1 MLLFCTVNEKKR
13 QITQK
18 RLGESRTY
26 GWLQRASEL
35 MDRYYVDAALGF
47 AIPGGIG
54 DAIAALISVVYVAF
68 TAIKIRSFALTLAI
82 INNTLRDILLGMIPF
97 YVGDIID
104 VFHRSNQQNM
114 SLIKGFVEGD
124 EEIIK
129 TVNRK
134 AAYSV
139 VIFICLC
146 ILIYFMIKIVIWAGQ
161 FVISLF

>member
-1 MLLFCTVNEKKR
+1 MNEKKR

-161 FVISLF
+161 YVISLF

>member
-1 MLLFCTVNEKKR
+1 MNEKKR
-13 QITQK
+13 QITRK
-18 RLGESRTY
+18 RLEESRTY

-114 SLIKGFVEGD
+114 ALIKGFVEGD

-146 ILIYFMIKIVIWAGQ
+146 ILIYIMVKIVIWAGQ
-161 FVISLF
+161 YVISLF

>member
-1 MLLFCTVNEKKR
+1 MNEKKR

-114 SLIKGFVEGD
+114 ALIKGFVEGD

-146 ILIYFMIKIVIWAGQ
+146 ILIYFMIKVVIWSGQ

>member
-1 MLLFCTVNEKKR
+1 MKEKKR
-13 QITQK
+13 KGLQRK
-18 RLGESRTY
+18 LGESRTY
-26 GWLQRASEL
+26 GWLQKASDL

-54 DAIAALISVVYVAF
+54 DAIAALISVVYIVF
-68 TAIKIRSFALTLAI
+68 TAFKIRSFALTLAI

>member
-1 MLLFCTVNEKKR
+1 MNEKKR

-114 SLIKGFVEGD
+114 ALIKGFVEGD

-146 ILIYFMIKIVIWAGQ
+146 ILIYIMVKIVIWAGQ
-161 FVISLF
+161 YVISLF